1 MLPCDRV
8 RRRALVTTTGVT
20 ALFTAL
26 DIATGRII
34 GKCYGRHRTKE
45 FHKFLSGSRTYH
57 CRRSI
62 AGPVCTENLI
72 RVADVL
78 KSPKLTE

>member
-1 MLPCDRV
+1 MRPGPPARRSHDYRRHRV
-8 RRRALVTTTGVT
+8 TS
-20 ALFTAL
+20 LFTAL

-34 GKCYGRHRTKE
+34 GKCYGRHRTK